1 MAKKYKAYGD
11 VVKRAKKKVM
21 KSKPKTKTRRRSR
34 Y

>member
-1 MAKKYKAYGD
+1 MAKKYKSYGD
-11 VVKRAKKKVM
+11 AVKRAKNKVM